1 MLKFFK
7 FILGSV
13 IGGAIGSFLGLL
25 LLISLFSAF
34 FYASGSGQGADTP
47 IQSVPKESYIVV
59 DLRQSF
65 GEFSPGG
72 FSSSNTHQNI
82 HDFVKVIY
90 EASND
95 KKVKGLIINASAGLS
110 LGWSKATDIRKAL
123 IQFKTS
129 EKKIITYAETL
140 DEKALYVTSVSDKIY
155 MHKQGGF
162 EWNGMASVPMFYKG
176 LADKLKAKPVVFKA
190 GRYKS
195 AVEVYTQKQMS
206 PESREQTE
214 ELIFGIWDHA
224 IQEISKSRNIDPME
238 LKSYAESAS
247 IRTVDSAKKVGLI
260 DDTVKFT
267 DLIENLLLANHKI
280 ITAPK
285 DTTEDEAEED
295 TAVAADEK
303 ETDEN
308 EEAVADELVAD
319 EEDKSSDESTD
330 VADITD
336 AEAETLVD
344 DKKDKVDSK
353 KLDKKILDRIL
364 SLSSYIN
371 LKNQGLFGAFNSSV
385 FTKKSDE
392 KSDKIAVL
400 VLEGAIMS
408 GESTND
414 VIGSSSVVAELQKL
428 RMDDKVKGLVL
439 RINSPGGSAL
449 ASDVIWEEVTKF
461 TEYKP
466 IYVSMADVA
475 ASGGYYIAAGADKIY
490 AQENTVTGSIGVF
503 SVLFN
508 VKNTMNSLVGLNFDR
523 VTTNK
528 FSDIGSG
535 VRDMSEVEKEIFQS
549 DVKRIYEVF
558 LRVVEKGRKF
568 TSIEGVDNVAQGRV
582 WLGQAAK
589 ESGLVDEI
597 GDINMAIDD
606 LATEVGLEDY
616 AVDFYPKKNPIEGL
630 ILGLE
635 RFGAKVESLEKFINI
650 SSGSSPLNENTL
662 LESFSSRNGEILM
675 LSPTFVF

>member
-13 IGGAIGSFLGLL
+13 IGGAVGSFLGLL

-34 FYASGSGQGADTP
+34 FYASGNGSGVDAQV
-47 IQSVPKESYIVV
+47 QSVPKESYVVV

-72 FSSSNTHQNI
+72 FSSTSTHHNI

-129 EKKIITYAETL
+129 EKKIITYAETI
-140 DEKALYVTSVSDKIY
+140 DEKALYVASVSDKIY

-176 LADKLKAKPVVFKA
+176 LADKLKAKPVIFKA
-190 GRYKS
+190 GKYKS

-224 IQEISKSRNIDPME
+224 VQEISKSRNIDPME
-238 LKSYAESAS
+238 LKSFAESAS
-247 IRTVDSAKKVGLI
+247 IRTVEAAKKVGLI

-267 DLIENLLLANHKI
+267 DLIENLLLSDNKI
-280 ITAPK
+280 IAASKDSSNDVAVETAD
-285 DTTEDEAEED
+285 DTE
-295 TAVAADEK
+295 ADEK
-303 ETDEN
+303 ETDESVAYSDDLVLDESN
-308 EEAVADELVAD
+308 EVADTKDVEGNVKAESL
-319 EEDKSSDESTD
+319 SDN
-330 VADITD
+330 
-336 AEAETLVD
+336 
-344 DKKDKVDSK
+344 KKDKIDSK
-353 KLDKKILDRIL
+353 KLNKKILDRVL

-371 LKNQGLFGAFNSSV
+371 LKNQGLFGSFNSSV

-408 GESTND
+408 GASSND

-466 IYVSMADVA
+466 IYVSMADVV

-490 AQENTVTGSIGVF
+490 AQENTITGSIGVF

-508 VKNTMNSLVGLNFDR
+508 VKNTMNSLVGLDFDR

-535 VRDMSEVEKEIFQS
+535 VRDMTEVEKEIFQS
-549 DVKRIYEVF
+549 DVARIYEVF

-568 TSIEGVDNVAQGRV
+568 TSIEDVDSVAQGRV

-606 LATEVGLEDY
+606 LATELGLEDY
-616 AVDFYPKKNPIEGL
+616 AVDFYPKKSPIEGL

-635 RFGAKVESLEKFINI
+635 RFGAKVESLERFINL
-650 SSGSSPLNENTL
+650 SSGSSPLNEEAIS
-662 LESFSSRNGEILM
+662 ESFSSRNGNILM
-675 LSPTFVF
+675 LAPTFSF